1 MSNNNS
7 INNNN
12 ININNNSLSNIEKI
26 SDDEFKTRFVNEL
39 NLCRKNPQ
47 KYSTKIRSYENYFE
61 KELLKIPN
69 STPIKTKEGYS
80 AFEECAMF
88 LDNLDSLNTLTLNE
102 GLSYSCSEGCKNL
115 LEYTNLTEVDN
126 LKIDENISKFGE
138 IYGPFAQCIDFG
150 TNNPEMLVILL
161 LVDDG
166 DVNRSNRL
174 TLLNNHFKIIGFCHK
189 NNHEIYSDVS
199 CIMFARNFYSLNE
212 KPIDD
217 DEQSDN
223 EGEENEIEEGI
234 KYFECKLGGK
244 KSLKKEKLSKDKKY
258 KIIENINIKNGVL
271 YTEIY
276 REKINP

>member
-1 MSNNNS
+1 MENQVYNPANYERASIEEYGYKEHKALKITWSIISKVLVVFAIFMLYFSVIVIAIQSFNS
-7 INNNN
+7 
-12 ININNNSLSNIEKI
+12 
-26 SDDEFKTRFVNEL
+26 SDSTTEFKSFTFDN
-39 NLCRKNPQ
+39 
-47 KYSTKIRSYENYFE
+47 YISMFTKR
-61 KELLKIPN
+61 
-69 STPIKTKEGYS
+69 
-80 AFEECAMF
+80 
-88 LDNLDSLNTLTLNE
+88 SLNDSILNTFKTSIFATLIATVLGTLVAI
-102 GLSYSCSEGCKNL
+102 GTFYLPP
-115 LEYTNLTEVDN
+115 
-126 LKIDENISKFGE
+126 KIK
-138 IYGPFAQCIDFG
+138 
-150 TNNPEMLVILL
+150 
-161 LVDDG
+161 
-166 DVNRSNRL
+166 NRL